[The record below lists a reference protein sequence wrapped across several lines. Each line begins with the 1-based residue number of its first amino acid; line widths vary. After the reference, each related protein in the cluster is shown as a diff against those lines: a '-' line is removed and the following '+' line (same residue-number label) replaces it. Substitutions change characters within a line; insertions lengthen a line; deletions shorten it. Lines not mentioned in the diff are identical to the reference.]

1 MRNLRSIMLWLMV
14 VFATA
19 LGTLD
24 YELPAHGRSSKPTLQ
39 QTAADGDLAAFN
51 AKFRD
56 VILRMDNAGTVALWA
71 EDGVSLMPEAA
82 PIAGKKAIA
91 AFMDKVT
98 TDFAGWHVSA
108 EEIEWKDMRVSGDWA
123 SEWGVVH
130 QVAQPPENKPA
141 LNIYGRIALVLHR
154 EAGGWKIEQEMWQS
168 GPRP

>member
-1 MRNLRSIMLWLMV
+1 MRNLRNTILWLV
-14 VFATA
+14 AGFTTA
-19 LGTLD
+19 LGMLD
-24 YELPAHGRSSKPTLQ
+24 HGLPAHGRSSKPTQ
-39 QTAADGDLAAFN
+39 AAVDGNLAAFN
-51 AKFRD
+51 ASFRD

-98 TDFAGWHVSA
+98 TDFAGWHVTA
-108 EEIEWKDMRVSGDWA
+108 EEIEWKDMRISGDWA